1 MELVLTAPSPQDN
14 RFAMYRDLIERG
26 HRWACKTVWNIE
38 VFEIGWDMR
47 DAAQLRRHLDSN
59 PDETL
64 AKFAQA
70 LLNYF
75 SSRDHSSGER
85 PFRFLPR
92 IDCYRVKPQNVFRRD
107 QDAEIETAQSQ
118 RPRRNNDAFA
128 RARRDRQ
135 LPERHGEDVS
145 AEDSR
150 TRRNRTLAS
159 GLEPLPGQGD

>member
-75 SSRDHSSGER
+75 SSQDHSSGER

-92 IDCYRVKPQNVFRRD
+92 LDCYRVKPQNAFRRD
-107 QDAEIETAQSQ
+107 QDAKIETAQSQ
-118 RPRRNNDAFA
+118 RQRRNLDAI
-128 RARRDRQ
+128 DLVCDKK
-135 LPERHGEDVS
+135 LPQGYAEDVS
-145 AEDSR
+145 PKRIDGRRSR
-150 TRRNRTLAS
+150 ALGT
-159 GLEPLPGQGD
+159 GFEPISSPRD